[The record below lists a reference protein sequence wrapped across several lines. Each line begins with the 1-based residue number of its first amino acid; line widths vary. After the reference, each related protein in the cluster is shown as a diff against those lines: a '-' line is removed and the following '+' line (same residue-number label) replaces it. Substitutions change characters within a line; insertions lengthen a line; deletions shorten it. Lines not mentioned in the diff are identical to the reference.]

1 MCFVCITLE
10 VKCLTVHRSLTF
22 PSILGDGASLAW
34 AGQQHIC
41 SNSCN
46 IYSLGRYRGE
56 EEETVA
62 VVVMYSGQD
71 EYPDMLQSLAGSGE
85 VKQICGRGE

>member
-22 PSILGDGASLAW
+22 PSILGDRASLAW
-34 AGQQHIC
+34 AGQHIC

-56 EEETVA
+56 EEETA
-62 VVVMYSGQD
+62 SG
-71 EYPDMLQSLAGSGE
+71 GSGAGGGGGD
-85 VKQICGRGE
+85 VQWTG